1 MIEMYLLEQLVAFA
15 QTGTLSGASEKLHI
29 SQPALSNS
37 MKKIEDILGVSCL
50 KERATGL
57 S

>member
-37 MKKIEDILGVSCL
+37 MKKIEDILGVRKKEQQACL
-50 KERATGL
+50 K
-57 S
+57 